1 MSKLNSRVE
10 RQVRIELLRARAAV
24 ERRELCY
31 ISRQIGASVQPENIF
46 ALLKGQFSKNLGV
59 HFGASKASGWIDFA
73 LSFGQRYPLLLSG
86 ASAVAGT
93 VLGKKKWRFGALA
106 LTTWRLY
113 SAYQSLQQ
121 RKKDRYVQ
129 ADKPHSGR
137 IIGPY

>member
-1 MSKLNSRVE
+1 MSRVNSKVE

-24 ERRELCY
+24 ERQELCF

-46 ALLKGQFSKNLGV
+46 ALLKGQITRGFGS
-59 HFGASKASGWIDFA
+59 HFGSSKTSGWIDFV

-93 VLGKKKWRFGALA
+93 VLGKKKWRFGAIA
-106 LTTWRLY
+106 LTSWRLY
-113 SAYQSLQQ
+113 SAYQSMQQ

-129 ADKPHSGR
+129 ANKPQSGR
-137 IIGPY
+137 VIGPY